1 MEEVKSDVPVMHFCE
16 WCWATLKEDGTCP
29 TEGCI
34 HNELMTLED
43 VAKVDNGH
51 QRKKGEYQ

>member
-34 HNELMTLED
+34 HNDLMDLED
-43 VAKVDNGH
+43 VVKDETPKFDASEV
-51 QRKKGEYQ
+51 

>member
-16 WCWATLKEDGTCP
+16 YCWEVLNEDGTCP

-34 HNELMTLED
+34 HNELMESED
-43 VAKVDNGH
+43 VKDETPKADTSEV
-51 QRKKGEYQ
+51 